1 MASKNNKAL
10 TGFTLLELIVGM
22 AIVAVLATL
31 AIGAITIVQR
41 SARDAERRS
50 ALETMI
56 LEIEGFRGDT
66 GSYPGFVGRVAGS
79 TTQIRICATSACNSA
94 SDKTI
99 NLKGAA
105 AMLSNTLA
113 TTTTPEGA
121 VYCYLRSGSGSYSI
135 GVNLESGNN
144 FYLGSGTNCSFST
157 NRI

>member
-1 MASKNNKAL
+1 MVNRSNKSL
-10 TGFTLLELIVGM
+10 TGFTLLELIVAM

-50 ALETMI
+50 ALETMN

-66 GSYPGFVGRVAGS
+66 GSYPGFVGRVTGS
-79 TTQIRICATSACNSA
+79 TTQVRICATSACNST

-105 AMLSNTLA
+105 IMLSNTSA
-113 TTTTPEGA
+113 TTTTSEGT
-121 VYCYLRSGSGSYSI
+121 VYCYLRTGAAYSL

-144 FYLGSGTNCSFST
+144 FYLGSGTNCSFSA